1 MDQPQPTPEAPHGIY
16 FHSVGF
22 CCGSDKQR
30 KALRKRGLRPGVV
43 YKIRNDMLDQLKKD
57 KVLGPCILN
66 LDVRRDIIR
75 AYVGHVCQNYPS
87 IVGQ

>member
-1 MDQPQPTPEAPHGIY
+1 
-16 FHSVGF
+16 
-22 CCGSDKQR
+22 
-30 KALRKRGLRPGVV
+30 V